1 MARIVSPLGT
11 ASPDALVFASKAA
24 IVEQRP
30 MQEADKTLTAA
41 PASPP
46 QTMSVEEPSRTTAR
60 MAMLNRKDPNAL
72 ERIIGSRDIVSI
84 NFFERGLAVAKA
96 ICRIKILGRPATP
109 PDYGTGF

>member
-1 MARIVSPLGT
+1 
-11 ASPDALVFASKAA
+11 
-24 IVEQRP
+24 

-109 PDYGTGF
+109 PDYGTGFFDNARSADNQQSRSSRLRDGIL